1 MFVCQTRARAA
12 PLFAVDTRRYLTVLP
27 ERSNVQEIYMCTR
40 PVPSHQSVRASAHA
54 CVASLLATVHAFGL
68 LLLALVGAPFRW
80 LRRSTGRRPA
90 LAHVEVQIHLGDR
103 SCIAELERIIW
114 RTLDRAERT
123 WAPLP
128 LPVDRVVVGASFPPS
143 GRADIYEDFL
153 ALADT
158 TSSNVPAQRT
168 RRVVVSLGVR
178 DGTRDLD
185 GWEIGGV
192 LAAQINA
199 LVDDRYRQRQADVTQ
214 APGHAAAAPAVS
226 RLARQITGTHSAGV
240 AEPGGTAPEVL
251 APNISPTL
259 TVTAR
264 PEEAVPRLTEL
275 LATVQQGQPLVAA
288 GPTSIGANP

>member
-1 MFVCQTRARAA
+1 
-12 PLFAVDTRRYLTVLP
+12 
-27 ERSNVQEIYMCTR
+27 MCTR

-54 CVASLLATVHAFGL
+54 CVASSLATLQAFGL
-68 LLLALVGAPFRW
+68 LLLALVETPFRW
-80 LRRSTGRRPA
+80 LGRSTRRRPA
-90 LAHVEVQIHLGDR
+90 LAHVEVQIHLGDQ

-123 WAPLP
+123 WAPLS

-158 TSSNVPAQRT
+158 TSGDVLAQRT

-199 LVDDRYRQRQADVTQ
+199 LVDDRYRQRQADVTH
-214 APGHAAAAPAVS
+214 APGHNDVAPAVS
-226 RLARQITGTHSAGV
+226 RLARTPTD
-240 AEPGGTAPEVL
+240 TAPARVAVSGEMAAQVL
-251 APNISPTL
+251 APTI
-259 TVTAR
+259 TVDPRA
-264 PEEAVPRLTEL
+264 EEAVPRLTEL

-288 GPTSIGANP
+288 GPTTNGANP